1 MRFVIIIHECIRKP
15 GALQR
20 IRVFSRDLGETPEE
34 GMLSTKKMKE
44 EVFWD
49 NERNKKGWQNCRL

>member
-1 MRFVIIIHECIRKP
+1 MRFAIIIYGRILKP

-34 GMLSTKKMKE
+34 EMLSTKKMKE

-49 NERNKKGWQNCRL
+49 NESNKKGWQNCRL

>member
-1 MRFVIIIHECIRKP
+1 MRFVIIIRGHILKP

-20 IRVFSRDLGETPEE
+20 IRVFSRDLGEIPEE
-34 GMLSTKKMKE
+34 SVYSTKKMKE

-49 NERNKKGWQNCRL
+49 NESNKKGWQNCRL